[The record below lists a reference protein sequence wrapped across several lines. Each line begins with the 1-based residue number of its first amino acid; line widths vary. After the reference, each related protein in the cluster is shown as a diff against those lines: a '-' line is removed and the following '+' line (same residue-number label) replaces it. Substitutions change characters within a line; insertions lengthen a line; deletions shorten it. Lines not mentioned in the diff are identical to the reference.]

1 MRQIGVKVM
10 NKILI
15 VDEDFALAEQMRRM
29 FTDIETHTHL
39 CGTLESAEVLLEEE
53 VYQVI
58 IIDPELPDG
67 DGYELIYDLGLGRY
81 RSAEAAIILI
91 MDNGRKPDM
100 LVLGEQGI
108 TDYITKPFSLTVLKA
123 KVWSQFQR
131 RQKDFA
137 LKASR
142 RFEAIGAGTKS
153 SIVGEHMVVIDE
165 YTFNFDTGEYSV
177 HGKRVKLNRLEQCL
191 LRNLVENKGIVLKR
205 KALMDKLISE
215 SKIYMDEYMLEKTV
229 RGLRER
235 LNARRYIKTVYGIG
249 YIWIDAE
256 EKKS

>member
-1 MRQIGVKVM
+1 M

-15 VDEDFALAEQMRRM
+15 VDKDFALAEQMCEIL
-29 FTDIETHTHL
+29 TDIETSAEA
-39 CGTLESAEVLLEEE
+39 CGTLASAEELLGEDA
-53 VYQVI
+53 YQVI

-67 DGYELIYDLGLGRY
+67 DGYELVYDLGLGNY
-81 RSAEAAIILI
+81 VSVDAAIILI
-91 MDNGRKPDM
+91 MGNDRKPDM

-108 TDYITKPFSLTVLKA
+108 TDYITKPFNLAVMKA
-123 KVWSQFQR
+123 KVCSQFQS

-142 RFEAIGAGTKS
+142 RFEAIGAGTRS
-153 SIVGEHMVVIDE
+153 SIAGEHLVTIDD
-165 YTFNFDTGEYSV
+165 YTFNFDAGEYSV
-177 HGKRVKLNRLEQCL
+177 CGKKVKLNRLEQCL

-215 SKIYMDEYMLEKTV
+215 SKLYIDESMLEKAV

-249 YIWIDAE
+249 YIWIDVE
-256 EKKS
+256 DKKG

>member
-1 MRQIGVKVM
+1 M
-10 NKILI
+10 L
-15 VDEDFALAEQMRRM
+15 F
-29 FTDIETHTHL
+29 
-39 CGTLESAEVLLEEE
+39 
-53 VYQVI
+53 
-58 IIDPELPDG
+58 
-67 DGYELIYDLGLGRY
+67 
-81 RSAEAAIILI
+81 RS
-91 MDNGRKPDM
+91 
-100 LVLGEQGI
+100 
-108 TDYITKPFSLTVLKA
+108 
-123 KVWSQFQR
+123 
-131 RQKDFA
+131 
-137 LKASR
+137 
-142 RFEAIGAGTKS
+142 AIGAGTKS
-153 SIVGEHMVVIDE
+153 SIVGEHMVVIDD

-215 SKIYMDEYMLEKTV
+215 SKIYMDESMLEKTV